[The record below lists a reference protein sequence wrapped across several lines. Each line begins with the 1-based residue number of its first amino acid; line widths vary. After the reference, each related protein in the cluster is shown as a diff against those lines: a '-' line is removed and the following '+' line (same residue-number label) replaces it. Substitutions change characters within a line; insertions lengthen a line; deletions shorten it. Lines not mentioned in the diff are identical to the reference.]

1 VWQSTAS
8 CTAAAEVVVATRV
21 SMRTAMESSF
31 LLMID
36 DLVQGRSESVMTAEV
51 PATKVSGDVVK

>member
-1 VWQSTAS
+1 
-8 CTAAAEVVVATRV
+8 
-21 SMRTAMESSF
+21 MRTAMESSF

-51 PATKVSGDVVK
+51 PAAKVSGDVVK